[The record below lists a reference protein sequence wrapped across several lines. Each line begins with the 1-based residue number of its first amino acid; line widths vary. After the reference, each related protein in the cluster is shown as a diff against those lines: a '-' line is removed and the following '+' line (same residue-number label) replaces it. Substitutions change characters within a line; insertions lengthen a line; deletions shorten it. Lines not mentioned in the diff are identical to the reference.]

1 MVCIHYTEYRIQKA
15 APVSELMHSFH
26 LVSFHSSLYFITN
39 FHIDPDSHQKTLRI
53 SISVNLI
60 AAQKRVIKKMR
71 QRVLA
76 VSRNRRRRRR
86 RHRRRRRRHRRYRR
100 GTNEPKFYYF
110 VHVISTHF
118 KRKRRE
124 ICVSD

>member
-1 MVCIHYTEYRIQKA
+1 
-15 APVSELMHSFH
+15 
-26 LVSFHSSLYFITN
+26 
-39 FHIDPDSHQKTLRI
+39 
-53 SISVNLI
+53 
-60 AAQKRVIKKMR
+60 MR

-110 VHVISTHF
+110 IHVISTHF

-124 ICVSD
+124 ICVSDWSADEPSSSRAVYGISSVYKITLNFTIPKSYTNN